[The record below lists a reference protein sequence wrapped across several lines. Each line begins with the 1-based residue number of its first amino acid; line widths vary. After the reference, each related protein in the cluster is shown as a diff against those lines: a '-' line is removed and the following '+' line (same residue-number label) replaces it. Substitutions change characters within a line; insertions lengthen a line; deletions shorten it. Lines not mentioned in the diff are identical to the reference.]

1 MTAASAPSQ
10 RYDVAII
17 GGGPGGSTAASILRK
32 YDPSLSVAIF
42 EKERFPREHVGESLL
57 PGVCAVLHEMGAW
70 DKVEAAGFPIKIG
83 ASLTWGR
90 DRDRWDFDFMPVE
103 EYRDEPRPG
112 QYRAQRTRTAFQV
125 DRSIYDTLL
134 LRHAQ
139 SMGAHVF
146 EETQVTKFHREGDR
160 VTGLSLAD
168 GRRIE
173 ADHYVDASG
182 AVGALRRAMGVGV
195 WIADELKNI
204 AIWSYWQN
212 ADWAVRIGVGA
223 TRIQVRSLPWGW
235 MWFIPLGPTRTS
247 LGLVCPAN
255 HYKTEGIAPEDLY
268 KRALAEQP
276 EIAALLRNA
285 TCEGRTFTTRDWS
298 QLTDRL
304 VGDNWILV
312 GEAAGFADPIL
323 SAGMSLT
330 ASSARDAAYTILELR
345 RAEHDGAWLR
355 ERYNTRHRKSVEQ
368 HIRFGQYWYAANSCL
383 TDLQENCR
391 KIARDAG
398 LSLSPNE
405 AWRWLAQG
413 GFAFEQPGQ
422 AVLGSFDLTAARIIL
437 DRFAGEPAAAGLAI
451 DRNNVF
457 SLDLADARVQQ
468 FGALADGRIH
478 PVECYADGA
487 GRMLPLTG
495 PFKTVV
501 DCLKESTDLAAIM
514 QALQRRLAG
523 AGVAPEQRTSAF
535 HRCMQALEGLITD
548 GWVKASLDPKRPTLN
563 RAPGNRQIRSA
574 AEGER
579 AWREAQ
585 AKRAGS

>member
-1 MTAASAPSQ
+1 MTAPPNNAL
-10 RYDVAII
+10 RYDVAIV
-17 GGGPGGSTAASILRK
+17 GGGPGGATVASLLRR

-42 EKERFPREHVGESLL
+42 EKEKFPREHVGESLL

-112 QYRAQRTRTAFQV
+112 RYEGQRTRTAFQV
-125 DRSIYDTLL
+125 DRAIYDTILL
-134 LRHAQ
+134 HHAREL
-139 SMGAHVF
+139 GAHVF
-146 EETQVTKFHREGDR
+146 EGSQVREIGREGDR
-160 VTGLSLAD
+160 VAGFTLDD
-168 GRRIE
+168 GRRVV

-204 AIWSYWQN
+204 AIWAYWRN

-247 LGLVCPAN
+247 LGLVCPAE
-255 HYKTEGIAPEDLY
+255 HYKTQGVAPEDLY
-268 KRALAEQP
+268 KRALAEQT
-276 EIAALLRNA
+276 EFADLLRNA
-285 TCEGRTFTTRDWS
+285 TCEGRHYTARDWS

-304 VGDNWILV
+304 VGENWILV

-323 SAGMSLT
+323 SAGLSLT
-330 ASSARDAAYTILELR
+330 GSSARDAAYTILELR
-345 RAEHDGAWLR
+345 RGEHDGAWLR
-355 ERYNTRHRKSVEQ
+355 ERYNTRHRKSIEQ
-368 HIRFGQYWYAANSCL
+368 HIRFGQYWYAANSCF

-398 LSLSPNE
+398 LSLSPAE

-422 AVLGSFDLTAARIIL
+422 AVLGSFDLTAARVIL
-437 DRFAGEPAAAGLAI
+437 DRFAGEEHAGKLAI

-457 SLDLADARVQQ
+457 RLDLGDAEVSML
-468 FGALADGRIH
+468 GALNDGRIH
-478 PVECYADGA
+478 PTECYAAKDG
-487 GRMLPLTG
+487 RTLPLTG
-495 PFKTVV
+495 PYKMVFDALKT
-501 DCLKESTDLAAIM
+501 SSDLAAIM
-514 QALQRRLAG
+514 QSLRGQIAAM
-523 AGVAPEQRTSAF
+523 GVHPDHRNTAF
-535 HRCMQALEGLITD
+535 HRCMQSLEGLITD
-548 GWVKASLDPKRPTLN
+548 GWVKASLDPRRPTLN
-563 RAPGNRQIRSA
+563 RTPGNKQIRSSE
-574 AEGER
+574 EGER
-579 AWREAQ
+579 AWRLSQ
-585 AKRAGS
+585 AKRAEG